1 MDSDH
6 LFARPSW
13 LSGVAR
19 TLDLWGLY
27 EEFNDSLTPEI
38 ADYRGLLSDWCM
50 VARDIREA
58 QRMVQA
64 ETSENEQERI
74 NV

>member
-1 MDSDH
+1 MDSDF

-27 EEFNDSLTPEI
+27 EEFNDSPTPEI
-38 ADYRGLLSDWCM
+38 ADYRGLLCDWCM
-50 VARDIREA
+50 VGCDIVEA
-58 QRMVQA
+58 QGMMQA